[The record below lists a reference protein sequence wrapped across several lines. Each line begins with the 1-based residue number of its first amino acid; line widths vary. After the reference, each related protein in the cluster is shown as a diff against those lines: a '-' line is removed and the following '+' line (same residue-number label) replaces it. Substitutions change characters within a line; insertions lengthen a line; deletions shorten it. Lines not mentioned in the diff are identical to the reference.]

1 MTIEKRGTKLAI
13 IGAGAVGTAV
23 AYASLIRG
31 VARTVAL
38 MDINT
43 PKVEAEVLDMSHGL
57 EFLPRADIIGSD
69 DIEVCADADVVV
81 FTAGAKQKP
90 GQSRLELAEA
100 TIGLTQKI
108 MPGALKVA
116 PNAIYVM
123 VTNPVDIVTYAAL
136 KYSGLPSNQLFGS
149 GTVLDSSRLRWLIAQ
164 YTGVAVQNV
173 HAYIA
178 GEHGDT
184 EIPLWSTASIGGI
197 PLLEWQP
204 LPGLPAL
211 DEPARDSIHH
221 EVVHA
226 AYKIIE
232 GKGATNYAIG
242 LAATRIVE
250 AILNDEHRVL
260 PVSTVAEGFAGLDD
274 VCLSLPSL
282 VDRNGCGRRLEIPL
296 SADER
301 TGLMKSAETL
311 RGMQAKFGL

>member
-1 MTIEKRGTKLAI
+1 MNKRGTKLAI

-31 VARTVAL
+31 VARTIAL

-43 PKVEAEVLDMSHGL
+43 AKVTAEVLDMSHGL
-57 EFLPRADIIGSD
+57 EFVPRTDIIGSD
-69 DIEVCADADVVV
+69 DIAVCAGADVVV

-108 MPGALKVA
+108 MPGLIEVA
-116 PNAIYVM
+116 PDAIYVM

-136 KYSGLPSNQLFGS
+136 KYSGLPHNQLFGS
-149 GTVLDSSRLRWLIAQ
+149 GTVLDSSRLRFLIAQ
-164 YTGVAVQNV
+164 HAGVAVQNV

-178 GEHGDT
+178 GEHGDS
-184 EIPLWSTASIGGI
+184 EIPLWSSASIGGV
-197 PLLEWQP
+197 PLTDWQP
-204 LPGLPAL
+204 LPG
-211 DEPARDSIHH
+211 RDSMDESVRATIHH

-242 LAATRIVE
+242 LATTRIVE
-250 AILNDEHRVL
+250 AILKDEHRVL
-260 PVSTVAEGFAGLDD
+260 PVSTVATGFEGLDD
-274 VCLSLPSL
+274 VCLSLPTL
-282 VDRNGCGRRLEIPL
+282 VDRGGAQSRLEIAL
-296 SADER
+296 SDSER
-301 TGLMKSAETL
+301 AGLMASAETL
-311 RGMQAKFGL
+311 RKMQAKFGL